1 MKEDSRI
8 LKDYR
13 YYLRMERR
21 LSPNTV
27 AAYGRDVAELLSALE
42 LEPRAV
48 RTEDIE
54 KYLASRA
61 GGDSR
66 SEPGMTRQG
75 PGMTNR
81 GPGMTNQ
88 GPGSSKHSQGPS
100 KRSQALSK
108 RSQARLLSSLRSFFD
123 WLILEGERNDNP
135 CDRIDAPKLG
145 RYLPEV
151 LSVEE
156 VAAILDSVDTNA
168 GWTGLRDR
176 AILEILYGCGLR
188 VSEAC
193 GLQISHVY
201 LQEGFV
207 RVVGK
212 GDKERLVPL
221 GELAADAFRNYLD
234 ARPQAAEPAFD
245 DVAFLNKNGRPLSRV
260 AIFNLVKKQALLAGV
275 RKEISP
281 HTFRHSFATHLIEN
295 GADLR
300 IVQEMLGHESILT
313 TEIYT
318 HIDTATWQRAILEH
332 HPRR

>member
-1 MKEDSRI
+1 MPPGDRI
-8 LKDYR
+8 LQDYR

-27 AAYGRDVAELLSALE
+27 AAYGRDVAELLAALE
-42 LEPRAV
+42 LAPRAI
-48 RTEDIE
+48 RTEDVE
-54 KYLASRA
+54 RYLKQRT
-61 GGDSR
+61 
-66 SEPGMTRQG
+66 E
-75 PGMTNR
+75 
-81 GPGMTNQ
+81 
-88 GPGSSKHSQGPS
+88 
-100 KRSQALSK
+100 LSK
-108 RSQARLLSSLRSFFD
+108 RSQARLLSALRSFFD
-123 WLILEGERNDNP
+123 WLVLEGERPDNP

-156 VAAILDSVDTNA
+156 VCAILDSVDVSSGDWRA
-168 GWTGLRDR
+168 LRDR

-193 GLQISHVY
+193 SLQISHVY
-201 LQEGFV
+201 LKEGFV

-221 GELAADAFRNYLD
+221 GEIAADAFAAYLA
-234 ARPQAAEPAFD
+234 ARPAPAEPAFD
-245 DVAFLNKNGRPLSRV
+245 DIAFLNKNGRPLSRV
-260 AIFNLVKKQALLAGV
+260 AIFNLVKKQALIAGV
-275 RKEISP
+275 NKEISP

-300 IVQEMLGHESILT
+300 VVQEMLGHESILT

-318 HIDTATWQRAILEH
+318 HIDTATWQAAILAH
-332 HPRR
+332 HPRK

>member
-1 MKEDSRI
+1 MPAPDTRI
-8 LKDYR
+8 IQDYR
-13 YYLRMERR
+13 YHLRMERQ

-27 AAYGRDVAELLSALE
+27 AAYSRDASEFLAAVE

-48 RTEDIE
+48 RTDDIE
-54 KYLASRA
+54 RYLAARA
-61 GGDSR
+61 A
-66 SEPGMTRQG
+66 E
-75 PGMTNR
+75 
-81 GPGMTNQ
+81 
-88 GPGSSKHSQGPS
+88 
-100 KRSQALSK
+100 LSK

-123 WLILEGERNDNP
+123 WLILEGERKDNP
-135 CDRIDAPKLG
+135 CDRVDAPKLG

-156 VAAILDSVDTNA
+156 VTSILDSVDTAA

-201 LQEGFV
+201 LTEGFV

-221 GELAADAFRNYLD
+221 GEMAADAFAQYLQ
-234 ARPQAAEPAFD
+234 ARPEAAEPAFD
-245 DVAFLNKNGRPLSRV
+245 DIAFLNKNGRPLSRV

-300 IVQEMLGHESILT
+300 VVQEMLGHESILT

-318 HIDTATWQRAILEH
+318 HIDTATWQAAILAH